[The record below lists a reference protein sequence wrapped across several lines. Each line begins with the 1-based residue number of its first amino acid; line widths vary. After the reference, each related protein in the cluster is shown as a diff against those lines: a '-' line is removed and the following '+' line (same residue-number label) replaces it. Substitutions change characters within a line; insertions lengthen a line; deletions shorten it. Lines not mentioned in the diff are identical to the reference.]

1 MFVREFCQKSWV
13 LIFSVFFLF
22 SGLFKVTAQEEAH
35 RLTKKRNSHLG
46 AVQEKVQFKQG
57 TIKIKNKSFSVEV
70 AVTPEQH
77 AYGLMNR
84 LSLPENGGM
93 LFVFE
98 EEQPRSFWMK
108 NTFVE
113 LSIAYIDKEKK
124 IIDIQ
129 DMKAVK
135 SSLDDNLPNYPS
147 LGPAK
152 YALEMG
158 QGWFRKNN
166 IKVGD
171 KFKEFSY

>member
-1 MFVREFCQKSWV
+1 MVLSELRQKSWFLFV
-13 LIFSVFFLF
+13 GAFFLL
-22 SGLFKVTAQEEAH
+22 GGTCKVMAQEGAH
-35 RLTKKRNSHLG
+35 SITKKRKPRSGL
-46 AVQEKVQFKQG
+46 VQEGIQFKKG
-57 TIKIKNKSFSVEV
+57 TIKIKNKIFNVEV
-70 AVTPEQH
+70 ALTPEQH

-84 LSLPENGGM
+84 LTLPENSGM

-113 LSIAYIDKEKK
+113 LSIAYIDKDKK

-135 SSLDDNLPNYPS
+135 SSLDDHLPNYPS
-147 LGPAK
+147 QGPAQ